1 MYWSPIACICLFLLH
16 SITGIQSTVTWGPC
30 LNANEWRKLSG
41 ALAISSNEPP
51 WAERT
56 GDQTSR
62 LECSWILRPRRGD
75 AATIVVDQ
83 FNLTSDTECSVS
95 YLEIRQGKRE
105 TSPLYGRYCGTE
117 IPKVITRYGPWFL
130 RLVIEDRNSDSI
142 FTANYRVGDC
152 YHYLDGLEGKFETR
166 GYPSPYP
173 GDVYCEWRIEVPLG
187 HRVRLKFNF
196 IDVYSPRDCHLDYY
210 DDGSDMI
217 IIRDGFSDDSPI
229 IARYCG
235 SYAPDIISKGS
246 QLTIS
251 FKTTNANDDVMS
263 KGFQAFY
270 FALDASF
277 CDFTIFIGM
286 PPALYNSWDKHDT
299 GNVSSVAFPAAYQSE
314 RQCTWTINSRSNSIL
329 LTFPEF
335 DIAESEECREDYIE
349 VFDGDNDEAGT
360 PSFGRYCGSV
370 SPPGIVSSGK
380 HLFIKFKSGENL
392 RGHKGF
398 IATYNEGPYT
408 YLNATTGDII
418 ESKPNKATYFIQ
430 APENHRIYMEFPV
443 LSLTVTDIYGKVII
457 YEGFTGVDII
467 AYFSDKDAHPILSKT
482 NAVRLYFELKLEYE
496 LYPENFKGLHATYS
510 IVETGFK
517 EILEGDSWTVKHINS
532 AELEEHAVYEWIIY
546 PRKKVQV
553 NAVLEFRQFNLFDS
567 VDCREEYVEIR
578 SGADENSPLVTRL
591 CGNRIPRVFTYEIIY
606 VKFKTRDD
614 GERGSFFAEYR
625 AACEYNIFWSLHG
638 VIKTNP
644 RHKTLSFRGPT
655 FRNEGGL
662 RYTGCLYNVTVPAG
676 YRAVLRFD
684 NITKVESWQNR
695 GYMQVMDL
703 QTGERI
709 GHYERDIPT
718 AVRASDNQIQLRV
731 ILSSFPLLVQ
741 IRYIGEPKD
750 ELFACEVPTRVTF
763 KENQGNMASPNYPA
777 LYPNNQDCVWHIITD
792 NPDANIV
799 LTFQDFQLERRQ
811 SDQEQC
817 SKDYL
822 EVREGPSVED
832 PLIGIFC
839 GRDVPSIIVT
849 PSNALS
855 IRFRTDESVQD
866 KGFLMQYNAK
876 CHKVY
881 EGPEGIVEVKKRTP
895 RSIILT
901 GDCTFEVRG
910 SEDSALM
917 LNFTVLGLDFI
928 VNLKYSYYSRDEP
941 ATYVDV
947 LAGEAKEHVVRY
959 YGKTLSPNLI
969 VPSDKVYVIYHIPQW
984 SQYYSYPRFF
994 NITYQEQEV
1003 ECQWPSGDLYIEEF
1017 GNLVN
1022 PWGNNE
1028 YPGGQTCEWRIK
1040 SLARLPVRVT
1050 LLNVSLH
1057 PKNSVTPSLD
1067 ENMTCVDFLQMSS
1080 GQDGTELG
1088 GRVCQVT
1095 TPMTFISHSDTVSL
1109 TLKTESGDG
1118 GDGGFQIRYDQ
1129 GCGIVDFEDEL
1140 PPSNTTNFDISP
1152 GAAPWM
1158 AMIYSGNDTA
1168 NFCSG
1173 ALLNDL
1179 WVITTIPCIANKW
1192 YKQMYVKLGKTFS
1205 NFTEG
1210 YEVSFAVV
1218 RHECFGFDYN
1228 ICILKLDRSVYF
1240 NSYIRP
1246 ICLPTFEAI
1255 KRIRAKAG
1263 TIGYTFGWGNNY
1275 KNGTNSSVLQRIPL
1289 ESVHWDECTQS
1300 TLDNWYVE
1308 RNYHCARYTDGN
1320 NGGDRCYGHNGG
1332 PFAKYHEGK
1341 WYMVGLVASDKFWT
1355 GGEDCPRRGLYGW
1368 FWRTVKIDDSIKS
1381 RIDEN

>member
-1 MYWSPIACICLFLLH
+1 MYASPTPIICLLFQLFL
-16 SITGIQSTVTWGPC
+16 TGINSTITWGPC
-30 LNANEWRKLSG
+30 LNAGERRKLSSD
-41 ALAISSNEPP
+41 LVISSTKSP
-51 WAERT
+51 WAENIK
-56 GDQTSR
+56 DQNSI
-62 LECSWILRPRRGD
+62 LECSWVLRPRSGD

-83 FNLTSDTECSVS
+83 FNLTSDIDCSVS

-130 RLVIEDRNSDSI
+130 RLVIEDRNSGSI

-152 YHYLDGLEGKFETR
+152 YHYLEGLEGKFETL

-173 GDVYCEWRIEVPLG
+173 GDKYCEWRIEVPSG
-187 HRVRLKFNF
+187 HRIRLKFNF
-196 IDVYSPRDCHLDYY
+196 MDVHNSGYY
-210 DDGSDMI
+210 GYGSDMI
-217 IIRDGFSDDSPI
+217 VIRDRFSNDLESPI
-229 IARYCG
+229 IARYHG
-235 SYAPDIISKGS
+235 NYAPDIISKGNR
-246 QLTIS
+246 LKLS

-270 FALDASF
+270 FAIDSSS
-277 CDFTIFIGM
+277 CDFTIVIGM
-286 PPALYNSWDKHDT
+286 QRAYYNTWDKRDT
-299 GNVSSVAFPAAYQSE
+299 GNVSSVGFPDPYQGE
-314 RQCTWTINSRSNSIL
+314 GQCTWTINARANKIL

-349 VFDGDNDEAGT
+349 VFDGDDDEAGT

-380 HLFIKFKSGENL
+380 HLFIKFKSGANL
-392 RGHKGF
+392 GGHKGF

-408 YLNATTGDII
+408 YLNATTGDIV

-457 YEGFTGVDII
+457 YEGFTGDDII
-467 AYFSDKDAHPILSKT
+467 AYFSHTDAHPILSQT
-482 NAVRLYFELKLEYE
+482 NAVRLYYELKLEYE
-496 LYPENFKGLHATYS
+496 VYPEKFKGLHARYK

-532 AELEEHAVYEWIIY
+532 AELEEQAVYEWIIY
-546 PRKKVQV
+546 PYRKAQINV
-553 NAVLEFRQFNLFDS
+553 VLEFRQFNLFDS
-567 VDCREEYVEIR
+567 VDCREEHIEIR

-591 CGNRIPRVFTYEIIY
+591 CGNRIPRVFTHEVIY
-606 VKFKTRDD
+606 IKFKTRDD
-614 GERGSFFAEYR
+614 GERGSFMAEYR
-625 AACEYNIFWSLHG
+625 SACEYNIFLSLNG
-638 VIKTNP
+638 VIKTDP
-644 RHKTLSFRGPT
+644 RHKTLRYTFLSPS

-662 RYTGCLYNVTVPAG
+662 RYRGCLYNVTVPEG

-684 NITKVESWQNR
+684 NITKEESWQNR
-695 GYMQVMDL
+695 GYIQVIDL
-703 QTGERI
+703 LTGERI
-709 GHYERDIPT
+709 GHYDRDIPT

-731 ILSSFPLLVQ
+731 ILSSIPLLVQ

-750 ELFACEVPTRVTF
+750 KFPACAVSTHVTF

-777 LYPNNQDCVWHIITD
+777 MYPNNQDCAWHIITD

-799 LTFQDFQLERRQ
+799 LTFHDFQLERRHPN
-811 SDQEQC
+811 QEQC

-822 EVREGPSVED
+822 EVREGSSLED
-832 PLIGIFC
+832 PLIGTFC
-839 GRDVPSIIVT
+839 GRDVPSIIVA
-849 PSNALS
+849 SANALS
-855 IRFRTDESVQD
+855 IRFRTDESGQD
-866 KGFLMQYNAK
+866 KGFMLQYDAK

-881 EGPEGIVEVKKRTP
+881 EGPEGIIEVKKRTP

-901 GDCTFEVRG
+901 GGCTFEVRG
-910 SEDSALM
+910 SKDSALN

-928 VNLKYSYYSRDEP
+928 VNLKYSYYRREEP

-969 VPSDKVYVIYHIPQW
+969 VPSDIVYVIYHIPQH
-984 SQYYSYPRFF
+984 YYGYSRFF
-994 NITYQEQEV
+994 NISYREQEIQ
-1003 ECQWPSGDLYIEEF
+1003 CQWPSGDLYLEDF
-1017 GNLVN
+1017 GNLGN
-1022 PWGNNE
+1022 PWGNHE
-1028 YPGGQTCEWRIK
+1028 YPGHQTCEWRIK
-1040 SLARLPVRVT
+1040 SLARLPIRVT
-1050 LLNVSLH
+1050 LLNVSLQ
-1057 PKNSVTPSLD
+1057 PKDSNASSLD
-1067 ENMTCVDFLQMSS
+1067 ENLRCMDFLQMSS
-1080 GQDGTELG
+1080 GDDGTELG

-1118 GDGGFQIRYDQ
+1118 GNGGYQIHFDQ
-1129 GCGIVDFEDEL
+1129 GCGIVDVDDEH

-1152 GAAPWM
+1152 GVAPWM

-1168 NFCSG
+1168 DFCSG
-1173 ALLNDL
+1173 VLLNDL
-1179 WVITTIPCIANKW
+1179 WVITTISCIANKL
-1192 YKQMYVKLGKTFS
+1192 YKQMHVKLGKTFS
-1205 NFTEG
+1205 NFTEDH
-1210 YEVSFAVV
+1210 ELSFAVV
-1218 RHECFGFDYN
+1218 HQECFGFDYK
-1228 ICILKLDRSVYF
+1228 ICILKLDRRVYF
-1240 NSYIRP
+1240 NSYVRP

-1255 KRIRAKAG
+1255 KRIRARAG
-1263 TIGYTFGWGNNY
+1263 TIGYTFGWSKNY
-1275 KNGTNSSVLQRIPL
+1275 KNATNNIILQRIPL
-1289 ESVHWDECTQS
+1289 ESVLWDECAQS
-1300 TLDNWYVE
+1300 TLDNWYFE

-1320 NGGDRCYGHNGG
+1320 NGGDRCYGHIGG
-1332 PFAKYHEGK
+1332 PFAKYHQGK
-1341 WYMVGLVASDKFWT
+1341 WYMVGLVASDKLWT